1 MAAVR
6 RRPGKPVKLAHRC
19 SGCPSLHWRRRS
31 MLKPLYMSGQR
42 IVLQGTLF
50 QNWLLQ
56 PRSWRSGSRVSQVRW
71 CPGPKAPSR
80 DGLRSLS
87 QQEKL
92 QGQSQCTHAPQQNRG
107 KLYRS
112 RSPHVHAHMCTST
125 LGRPGIEPGEHR
137 LTLSVKIE
145 GHVLPL
151 HNDRPLAP
159 SLSSPPTLVRS
170 PRVQSLD
177 LLLQQKAR
185 HTQGG
190 FRKLVCMHTHWGDV
204 DCLSSFP
211 ILFSPVTGDPM
222 RSRYVWHSSVCA
234 RGLTSA
240 TRVHGSQPL
249 QTGGPKGVPA
259 PLPTMVG
266 TCSTR
271 FGPGCQATMAIARW
285 MALVSGGR
293 PASAPVL
300 YVNSTKPCA
309 SSFSSFVQS
318 CM

>member
-1 MAAVR
+1 MCVCKDSSSITWHTL
-6 RRPGKPVKLAHRC
+6 PKLASSAAQLAQRVK
-19 SGCPSLHWRRRS
+19 SE
-31 MLKPLYMSGQR
+31 SGQ
-42 IVLQGTLF
+42 VV
-50 QNWLLQ
+50 
-56 PRSWRSGSRVSQVRW
+56 SWAE
-71 CPGPKAPSR
+71 GPKPGRFTYTVPA
-80 DGLRSLS
+80 G
-87 QQEKL
+87 KM

-112 RSPHVHAHMCTST
+112 RSPHVHAHVCTRT
-125 LGRPGIEPGEHR
+125 LGSPGIEPSEHR

-159 SLSSPPTLVRS
+159 SLSSPPTLVRF

-177 LLLQQKAR
+177 LLLQQQVQAHTAR
-185 HTQGG
+185 SG
-190 FRKLVCMHTHWGDV
+190 V
-204 DCLSSFP
+204 SSVRTP
-211 ILFSPVTGDPM
+211 TGAMLTALASSPCPPVQLQKIQCTATT
-222 RSRYVWHSSVCA
+222 VWHSRMCA

-249 QTGGPKGVPA
+249 RTAGLTGMPA
-259 PLPTMVG
+259 PPPTMVG

-300 YVNSTKPCA
+300 YVSSTKPCA
-309 SSFSSFVQS
+309 SSFSNFVQS
-318 CM
+318 CT